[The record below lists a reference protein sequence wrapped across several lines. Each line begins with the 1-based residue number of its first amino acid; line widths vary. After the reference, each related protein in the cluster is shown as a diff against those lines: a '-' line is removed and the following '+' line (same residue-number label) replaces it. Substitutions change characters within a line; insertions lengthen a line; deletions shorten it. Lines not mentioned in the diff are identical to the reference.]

1 MPVENKYTDA
11 NLVANKKTEAYKVGS
26 GSEPFILVGTV
37 SVAAADDDGSIFRVF
52 ASVPSNAIPISLEV
66 VNTAITGGTSY
77 GFGLYRANLGSVV
90 NATVL
95 ASAIDMSSAR
105 TIATSNNVGLSALTL
120 GELRTLASLSG
131 ATNPDD
137 SYDIALTATTVGT
150 AAGTIRVR
158 GVFVFN

>member
-77 GFGLYRANLGSVV
+77 GFGLYRSNLGSVV

-120 GELRTLASLSG
+120 GELASLSG

-158 GVFVFN
+158 GIFVFN

>member
-1 MPVENKYTDA
+1 MAVENKYTDA
-11 NLVANKKTEAYKVGS
+11 NLVLNKKTEAYKVGS
-26 GSEPFILVGTV
+26 GSEPFILVSTV

-52 ASVPSNAIPISLEV
+52 ASVPSNAVPVSIEV
-66 VNTAITGGTSY
+66 HNTAITGGTSY
-77 GFGLYRANLGSVV
+77 GFGLYRSNLGAVV

-95 ASAIDMSSAR
+95 ASAVSMATAR
-105 TIATSNNVGLSALTL
+105 TIDTANNVGLGALTL
-120 GELRTLASLSG
+120 GEVRTLASLSG

-158 GVFVFN
+158 GIFVFN

>member
-1 MPVENKYTDA
+1 M
-11 NLVANKKTEAYKVGS
+11 
-26 GSEPFILVGTV
+26 
-37 SVAAADDDGSIFRVF
+37 
-52 ASVPSNAIPISLEV
+52 

-95 ASAIDMSSAR
+95 ASAIDMSTAR

>member
-11 NLVANKKTEAYKVGS
+11 NLVANKKTAPYSVGS
-26 GSEPFILVGTV
+26 GSEPFILVGVV
-37 SVAAADDDGSIFRVF
+37 SVAAADDDGSIYRVF
-52 ASVPSNAIPISLEV
+52 ASVPSNAVPISLEV

-77 GFGLYRANLGSVV
+77 GFGLYRANLGAVV
-90 NATVL
+90 NATAL
-95 ASAIDMSSAR
+95 ASAIDMSTAR
-105 TIATSNNVGLSALTL
+105 TIATANNVGLSALTL

-131 ATNPDD
+131 AANPDD